1 VSALQTVLFSK
12 IINFITGKIAE
23 FLMLMQVKNNY
34 GMWVLRLHSFHTVF
48 PKAVNSCAFSEKCFY
63 SQTEDSPL
71 HLNQNRSN
79 GTGFVFHK

>member
-1 VSALQTVLFSK
+1 MSALKTVLFRK
-12 IINFITGKIAE
+12 IITLICGKIAE

-48 PKAVNSCAFSEKCFY
+48 PKSVDSCAFCENFLY

-71 HLNQNRSN
+71 YLNQNTSKS
-79 GTGFVFHK
+79 TAFVFDL